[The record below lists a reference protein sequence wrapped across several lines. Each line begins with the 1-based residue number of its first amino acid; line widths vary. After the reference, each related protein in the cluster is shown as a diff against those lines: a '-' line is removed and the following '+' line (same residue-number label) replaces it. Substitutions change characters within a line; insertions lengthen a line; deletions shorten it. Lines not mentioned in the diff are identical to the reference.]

1 MLNIAYCIKL
11 FFKTFKM
18 GAGCYKEKTY
28 TIQRD
33 VILQAIQQQ
42 YLNDTILTENIGAND
57 SANSLGV
64 KQI

>member
-1 MLNIAYCIKL
+1 
-11 FFKTFKM
+11 M

-42 YLNDTILTENIGAND
+42 YLNDTILTENICAND
-57 SANSLGV
+57 SDNSLGV